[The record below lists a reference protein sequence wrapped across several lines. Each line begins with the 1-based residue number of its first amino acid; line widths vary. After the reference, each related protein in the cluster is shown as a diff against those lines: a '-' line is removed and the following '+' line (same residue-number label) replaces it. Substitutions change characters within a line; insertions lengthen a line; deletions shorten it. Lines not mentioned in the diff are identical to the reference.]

1 MEALGGVQGYNSNQR
16 IRMGFSY
23 ASYNISITST
33 ISRLGPFRYPEL
45 LVYSHLPNHEVG
57 VRTLLPHTS
66 TALGRIIH

>member
-1 MEALGGVQGYNSNQR
+1 MECKGIIVTKR

-57 VRTLLPHTS
+57 ARTLLPHTS